1 MVVRDLVAASYSHGD
16 LAIDKGLVEGRIILN
31 FFGSD
36 EKLRQE
42 GESKLNWQRAEHTD
56 CQRGLVRCQRLKPL
70 D

>member
-16 LAIDKGLVEGRIILN
+16 STMDKGLVEERNILN

-42 GESKLNWQRAEHTD
+42 A
-56 CQRGLVRCQRLKPL
+56 VRSEQIELAKS
-70 D
+70 